1 MNWFNKQ
8 CTLVTEEITVEIT
21 KHLELNENGNTS
33 YENLWD
39 VAKDMLRGKI
49 LASNVYFRKCIKA

>member
-49 LASNVYFRKCIKA
+49 LASNVYFRKCRKA